1 MHAEI
6 PQELDMADDGAA
18 NPRSYSTYL
27 KTRPASWYELFMEDL
42 YKFLRLFIME

>member
-1 MHAEI
+1 MLAKYRRPLLVHAEI

-27 KTRPASWYELFMEDL
+27 KTRPASWYELDL
-42 YKFLRLFIME
+42 Y